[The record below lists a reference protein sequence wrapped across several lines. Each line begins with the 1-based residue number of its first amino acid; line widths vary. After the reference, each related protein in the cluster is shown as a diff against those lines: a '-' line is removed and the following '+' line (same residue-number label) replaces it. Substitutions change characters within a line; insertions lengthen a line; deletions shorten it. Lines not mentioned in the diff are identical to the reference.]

1 MKIHGKR
8 LLALVLSLVLCL
20 GLLPGAALAADSE
33 VDYSEM
39 KEKFAEDSEEAKTWP
54 IYQDMDNWN
63 LLVSDE
69 GRKYF
74 QDGGWDYIL
83 YPSFY
88 EDIFMHGSLK
98 DPYDV
103 GVDIPRG
110 ATEVYADYYWM
121 LTQYMEA
128 SFNLV
133 EDYENDKE
141 LLFDYLTMPFRYYFA
156 TSGYAKRVYTDE
168 YGLEEAVYSKGDDH
182 FVIPSWKK
190 AQAVKNESGVMYVVH
205 FKCPV
210 TAETTAHTFT
220 GEQPSSWAKDQVGLA
235 IDAGIVPQALQSRY
249 TDTATRADF
258 CALVVALLEKY
269 LGWELTAEE
278 TFTDTD
284 DINVRK
290 AATLGIVQGV
300 GNGAF
305 NPNGELT
312 REQAA
317 TMLERTYRASL
328 RYLQGSGTSSFAD
341 SASVSSWAADAVA
354 KMENSGIMTG
364 VGNNRFAPQGPY
376 SREQSIMTMYRLY
389 RLFEPAQ
396 GMPAYQEAAP
406 TEVDGLG
413 QVYIGLNYIYPR
425 LKFPSTME
433 VLRIRHGYY
442 DRTGLSDAV
451 LSDTDEYY
459 AVSIM
464 LKAMNSL
471 GAMVSD
477 TYVFLFDLTTGETY
491 YDLINYA
498 GDIADN
504 AWGGG
509 KLNWMEVETEA
520 LQIGGGGMLEN
531 ECSPEEVAEL
541 VRMVQEANS

>member
-1 MKIHGKR
+1 MKKHWKR
-8 LLALVLSLVLCL
+8 LLSLLMALVLCL
-20 GLLPGAALAADSE
+20 GLMPGAALAAEEE

-39 KEKFAEDSEEAKTWP
+39 TEKFAEDAEEAKTWP

-74 QDGGWDYIL
+74 QDSGWEYML

-88 EDIFMHGSLK
+88 EDVFMHGTLK
-98 DPYDV
+98 DPYDA

-121 LTQYMEA
+121 LDQYFAA

-133 EDYENDKE
+133 DDYNDKDAI
-141 LLFDYLTMPFRYYFA
+141 FDYLTMPFRYYFA
-156 TSGYAKRVYTDE
+156 TCGYAKRMYTDE
-168 YGLEEAVYSKGDDH
+168 YGQQEAVYSKGDDH
-182 FVIPSWKK
+182 YVILARQK
-190 AQAVKNESGVMYVVH
+190 AQAVKNESSVVYVVH

-210 TAETTAHTFT
+210 AAETTTHTFA

-258 CALVVALLEKY
+258 CALVVALIEEY
-269 LGWELTAEE
+269 WGEAITAEE

-364 VGNNRFAPQGPY
+364 VGNNRFDPKGAY

-413 QVYIGLNYIYPR
+413 QVYIGLNYVYTR

-442 DRTGLSDAV
+442 DRTGMSDAI

-477 TYVFLFDLTTGETY
+477 TYVFLTDLTTGKTY
-491 YDLINYA
+491 YNLIDYA
-498 GDIADN
+498 GDNADYG
-504 AWGGG
+504 WGSA
-509 KLNWMEVETEA
+509 KLNWLEVETEA
-520 LQIGGGGMLEN
+520 LQIGGGGMLEH
-531 ECSPEEVAEL
+531 ECTPEEVADL